1 MPKQPMRDVVVLLPG
16 ILGSALAREGKEV
29 WAPTPGAIGR
39 ALWSLGHSVKDLE
52 LKDDPWEVDDIGDG
66 VTATRLMPDVHIVPG
81 LWGIDGYSGI
91 SKMITARFDL
101 VPGETYLEFPYDWRR
116 DNRVA
121 ARALRRVAD
130 EKLHAA
136 RQRDP
141 DAKLILI
148 GHSMGGLVARYFLEC
163 LDGWKDTR
171 MLITF
176 GTPHR
181 GSLNAV
187 DFLTNGFVKKLGPLK
202 IADLTR
208 LLRSLT
214 SVYQLLPTYPCV
226 DLGQGGEYLLVAD
239 ASDSLAGVDAA
250 RARAAADDFHGAID
264 AGVGGHEQGVY
275 DLHSVVGITQGTKQS
290 VRLDGD
296 KVVCEELYKGTDLG
310 GDGTVP
316 RLSAT
321 PAETD
326 GWHPVYQ
333 PMYSADRHAAAAER
347 RSGADTAV
355 RHPHGGTDRRDS
367 VVPRGASRGAGAARP
382 RREPDGA
389 CAPRRRQPDTARQ
402 RHRPRH
408 RPRRRHA
415 AHAQPRRRRRSS
427 RRGPPAPGG

>member
-1 MPKQPMRDVVVLLPG
+1 
-16 ILGSALAREGKEV
+16 
-29 WAPTPGAIGR
+29 
-39 ALWSLGHSVKDLE
+39 
-52 LKDDPWEVDDIGDG
+52 
-66 VTATRLMPDVHIVPG
+66 MPDVHIVPG

-91 SKMITARFDL
+91 TKMITARFDL
-101 VPGETYLEFPYDWRR
+101 VPGETYIEFPYDWRR

-226 DLGQGGEYLLVAD
+226 DLGEGGEYALVAD
-239 ASDSLAGVDAA
+239 ASDSLAGVDAP

-264 AGVGGHEQGVY
+264 TGVGAHEYGVY

-290 VRLDGD
+290 VRLDGG

-326 GWHPVYQ
+326 GLHPVYQ
-333 PMYSADRHAAAAER
+333 PMYSADRHAALQNADPVQTQLYGILTAELIDTT
-347 RSGADTAV
+347 RSFLGV
-355 RHPHGGTDRRDS
+355 RLEAPELLDLGESLTVR
-367 VVPRGASRGAGAARP
+367 AL
-382 RREPDGA
+382 PDGA
-389 CAPRRRQPDTARQ
+389 NLTLLASVTDLATGLDVGTPITLNRDADDVHHGEIAPLPEGDYRLSVVGVGDSARLVDPVHGLFCVVPDLEPEPNEP
-402 RHRPRH
+402 PR
-408 RPRRRHA
+408 
-415 AHAQPRRRRRSS
+415 
-427 RRGPPAPGG
+427 G